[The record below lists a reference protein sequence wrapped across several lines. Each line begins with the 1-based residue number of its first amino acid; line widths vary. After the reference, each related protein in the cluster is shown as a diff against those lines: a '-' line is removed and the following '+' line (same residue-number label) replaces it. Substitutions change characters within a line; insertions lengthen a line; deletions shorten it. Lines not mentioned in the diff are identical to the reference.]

1 MTTTTAQAWPFVVSR
16 KRWVDWQPMVA
27 PRFMVAGGGEYLL
40 VHAADPGD
48 APSPSPVFERIV
60 STRRYGDLTLVAKS
74 LPATADL
81 IGGPQG
87 EQLRDQAGRPIQ
99 LIEGLVLRGRHP
111 GAASLWEDQLTSVD
125 AIAHRTFPEFWRS
138 EDETAAPVSSSP
150 MTATPPGVTAQICAG
165 VAPVRDVMIV
175 AILLIAGMAVHWAL
189 RHARRHEAGHAKE
202 D

>member
-1 MTTTTAQAWPFVVSR
+1 
-16 KRWVDWQPMVA
+16 MVA
-27 PRFMVAGGGEYLL
+27 PQFMVARGGEYLL

-60 STRRYGDLTLVAKS
+60 SSKRYGDLTLVAKS

-81 IGGPQG
+81 IGGPRG

-111 GAASLWEDQLTSVD
+111 GAASIWADQLTSVD
-125 AIAHRTFPEFWRS
+125 AIAHETFPEFWRS
-138 EDETAAPVSSSP
+138 EDETAAPVPSSP
-150 MTATPPGVTAQICAG
+150 LTVTPPGVTAQICVG

-175 AILLIAGMAVHWAL
+175 AILLIAGMAAHWAL